1 MGGALPCY
9 RIEDDGITVQV
20 RASPK
25 ASRTAILGTMETA
38 DGGALKVAVT
48 AVPDKGKANAAVAS
62 LLAKTFG
69 VPKSNVVLVSG
80 GKDRRKVVRVTVD
93 PVKLSAIADQ
103 WSLI

>member
-1 MGGALPCY
+1 VGGALPCY

-38 DGGALKVAVT
+38 DGGA
-48 AVPDKGKANAAVAS
+48 
-62 LLAKTFG
+62 
-69 VPKSNVVLVSG
+69 KSNVVLVSG
-80 GKDRRKVVRVTVD
+80 GKDRRKVVRVTGD